1 MNQPDVDYMLD
12 TVDEPLHF
20 VRHRQR
26 QDAEMDITPMIDITF
41 LLLIFFL
48 VATRISNQ
56 GIVDLPM
63 AQHGTAV
70 STKHAVVLTV
80 ASHGGEDATI
90 YKGDGAFPDTM
101 LTASDLN
108 DQQKEM
114 EEYIDHGI
122 HIDGKQHV
130 LVKAAANVKHRDVA
144 RVARAAGDA
153 TVALLYVAV
162 LEER

>member
-1 MNQPDVDYMLD
+1 MNQTEVDYMLD
-12 TVDEPLHF
+12 TVDEPLYF

-26 QDAEMDITPMIDITF
+26 QDAEMDITPLIDITF

-48 VATRISNQ
+48 VASRMGSQ
-56 GIVDLPM
+56 GIVDLPA

-70 STKHAVVLTV
+70 STKNAVVLTV
-80 ASHGGEDATI
+80 ANRGGEDATI
-90 YKGDGAFPDTM
+90 YKGDGTFPDTM
-101 LTASDLN
+101 LTASDPY

-114 EEYIDHGI
+114 EAYIDHAI

-130 LVKAAANVKHRDVA
+130 LIKAEADVKHRDVA
-144 RVARAAGDA
+144 RVARAAGKA

>member
-1 MNQPDVDYMLD
+1 MNRTEVDYMLD

-48 VATRISNQ
+48 VATRMSSQ
-56 GIVDLPM
+56 GIVDLPV
-63 AQHGTAV
+63 ARHGTAV

-80 ASHGGEDATI
+80 ANHGGEDATI
-90 YKGDGAFPDTM
+90 YKGDGIFPDTM
-101 LTASDLN
+101 LTASNLN
-108 DQQKEM
+108 DQQNEM
-114 EEYIDHGI
+114 EEYIDHAI

-130 LVKAAANVKHRDVA
+130 LIKAEADVKHRDVA